1 LGLLESTGSTW
12 FSERERNVLRKFILV
27 FSLILVPVVATAQND
42 RERGDKACRGDVR
55 RLCKAVIE
63 QGDLAVLNC
72 LQTNRTKLHGTC
84 TKFLKEVGQ
93 L

>member
-1 LGLLESTGSTW
+1 MLRRLLLSA
-12 FSERERNVLRKFILV
+12 
-27 FSLILVPVVATAQND
+27 SLMLVPVVAIAQTD

-55 RLCKAVIE
+55 RLCKAVID
-63 QGDLAVLNC
+63 QGDLAVLSC
-72 LQTNRTKLHGTC
+72 LQTNRTKLNGTC

>member
-1 LGLLESTGSTW
+1 MLRRLLISA
-12 FSERERNVLRKFILV
+12 
-27 FSLILVPVVATAQND
+27 SLLLVPVVAIAQTE

-55 RLCKAVIE
+55 RLCKAVID
-63 QGDLAVLNC
+63 QGDLAVLSC
-72 LQTNRTKLHGTC
+72 LQTNRTKLNGTC

>member
-1 LGLLESTGSTW
+1 
-12 FSERERNVLRKFILV
+12 VLRKFILAI
-27 FSLILVPVVATAQND
+27 SLISIPVVATAQND

-55 RLCKAVIE
+55 RLCKAVIDH
-63 QGDLAVLNC
+63 GDLAVLNC